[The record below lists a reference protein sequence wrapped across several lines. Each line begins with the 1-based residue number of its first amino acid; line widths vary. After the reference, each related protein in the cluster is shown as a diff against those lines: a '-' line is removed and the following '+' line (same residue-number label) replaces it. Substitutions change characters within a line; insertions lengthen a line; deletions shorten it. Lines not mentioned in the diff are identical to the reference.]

1 MTSDQRT
8 PLGFLLA
15 HVPVTRRT
23 RIFDGCANPNRSDP
37 AYAALLQQDACDVVG
52 FKPQPLA
59 FGDLAARKSVHE
71 TYFPFAVGNGIR
83 KERKVGHSHG
93 FTSVYGPHEPGQ
105 RAVAG
110 RKWSDV
116 HDLIEFDTVSL
127 GSPREIGVFDL
138 LKIDMQGGEYDVVL
152 GAETS
157 LQLAVAVIVKLRCF
171 QLDAG
176 EPVLGGIDT
185 ELRRQGFAQLR
196 DQMNGGHAVYLRD
209 LRRIDSCSEEQLAH
223 LSILAA
229 SVFSSHTLVLHC
241 LDELARRSAVS
252 RRLAKLYI
260 DLLPAEL
267 RLEGAAAE

>member
-23 RIFDGCANPNRSDP
+23 RILDACTNPNRSDP
-37 AYAALLQQDACDVVG
+37 AYAALLQQGACDVVG

-59 FGDLAARKSVHE
+59 FADLAARKSVRE
-71 TYFPFAVGNGIR
+71 TYFPFAVRNGSR
-83 KERKVGHSHG
+83 KERKVGHSHR
-93 FTSVYGPHEPGQ
+93 FTSVYGPHEQGQ
-105 RAVAG
+105 RVVAG

-116 HDLIEFDTVSL
+116 LERIEFDTVSL
-127 GSPREIGVFDL
+127 DPSPEIGVFDL
-138 LKIDMQGGEYDVVL
+138 LKIDIQGGKYDVFR
-152 GAETS
+152 GAESS
-157 LQLAVAVIVKLRCF
+157 LRLAVAVIVKLRCF

-176 EPVLGGIDT
+176 EPMLGGVDT

-241 LDELARRSAVS
+241 LDELARRGAVS
-252 RRLAKLYI
+252 RRLAKMYV